1 MASIFNPR
9 DPKWVKETRDILEPQ
24 GVYVPNVVESTPRGE
39 RGWDIFSRLLKE
51 RIIFIGTPI
60 DDTVANITVAQLLY
74 LQSEDATKD
83 INMYINSPGGS
94 IYAGL
99 AIYDTMQWLKP
110 DVSTVCMGM
119 AMSMGAVLLSAGEK
133 GKRFC
138 LPNSTVLIHQPL
150 GGAEGQAADIEITA
164 REILRL
170 RRSIYEILAKHT
182 GQTTERIMQDSDRN
196 YYLSAHQAVE
206 YGLVDEVLAAENA
219 ELERPRLLDQQEE
232 RECHRRVADRVH
244 DERLLRGRDR
254 ARPFVP
260 KADQQV
266 GREADHAPAR
276 EQEQQVGEEDDA
288 VGRPGEGAHGVVV
301 DPDDPDDQEAD

>member
-1 MASIFNPR
+1 MATIFNPR
-9 DPKWVKETRDILEPQ
+9 DPKWGKESREFLEPR

-83 INMYINSPGGS
+83 IQMYVNSPGGS
-94 IYAGL
+94 IYGGL
-99 AIYDTMQWLKP
+99 SIYDTMQYIKP

-119 AMSMGAVLLSAGEK
+119 AMSMGAVLLTAGEK

-170 RRSIYEILAKHT
+170 RRSIYEIISKHT
-182 GQTTERIMQDSDRN
+182 GQTPERIMQDSDRN
-196 YYLSAHQAVE
+196 YYLSAPQAVE
-206 YGLVDEVLAAENA
+206 YGLVDEVLTDEEAAA
-219 ELERPRLLDQQEE
+219 
-232 RECHRRVADRVH
+232 
-244 DERLLRGRDR
+244 LR
-254 ARPFVP
+254 
-260 KADQQV
+260 
-266 GREADHAPAR
+266 
-276 EQEQQVGEEDDA
+276 
-288 VGRPGEGAHGVVV
+288 
-301 DPDDPDDQEAD
+301 

>member
-1 MASIFNPR
+1 MGTPFNPR
-9 DPKWVKETRDILEPQ
+9 DPKWIKESREFLEPK

-51 RIIFIGTPI
+51 RIIFVGTPI
-60 DDTVANITVAQLLY
+60 DDTVANIAVAQLLY

-83 INMYINSPGGS
+83 INLYINSPGGS

-119 AMSMGAVLLSAGEK
+119 AMSMGAVLLAAGEK

-170 RRSIYEILAKHT
+170 RRSIYDILAYHT
-182 GQTTERIMQDSDRN
+182 GQTVERIMQDSDRN
-196 YYLSAHQAVE
+196 YYLSAQQAVE
-206 YGLVDEVLAAENA
+206 YGLVDDVLTS
-219 ELERPRLLDQQEE
+219 
-232 RECHRRVADRVH
+232 
-244 DERLLRGRDR
+244 DE
-254 ARPFVP
+254 
-260 KADQQV
+260 
-266 GREADHAPAR
+266 
-276 EQEQQVGEEDDA
+276 DA
-288 VGRPGEGAHGVVV
+288 NTR
-301 DPDDPDDQEAD
+301 